1 MFNRITMS
9 AFAGVFLA
17 LTAGPAFAGD
27 AIFGVPEPATMTLFG
42 VAAGGAF
49 LARRFFGRR

>member
-1 MFNRITMS
+1 MFNRTTMA
-9 AFAGVFLA
+9 AFTGVFLA

-42 VAAGGAF
+42 IAAGGAF
-49 LARRFFGRR
+49 LARRLFGRR